1 MSQMVMENS
10 VVPSQGKPSRLKQ
23 AFSKTSLLKAAK
35 VVLPVMAVGMLFPG
49 LAHAGGGGGT
59 DLLQPGDAT
68 VGATFGSKSS
78 AVKWVILA
86 EVMVGAVM
94 YMTTKNLKFLSGFI
108 IISVL
113 ISVGMKVAG
122 Y

>member
-1 MSQMVMENS
+1 MSRMVMKYN
-10 VVPSQGKPSRLKQ
+10 VAQPQGKQPLLRQ
-23 AFSKTSLLKAAK
+23 AFTVRNLLKAAK
-35 VVLPVMAVGMLFPG
+35 TLLPVVAAEILFPG
-49 LAHAGGGGGT
+49 LAHAGGGDGT

>member
-1 MSQMVMENS
+1 MENS
-10 VVPSQGKPSRLKQ
+10 VVPPQGKPSRLKQ
-23 AFSKTSLLKAAK
+23 TFSKISLLKAAK

-49 LAHAGGGGGT
+49 LAHAGGGT